1 MKEKQDLWELVRK
14 KLEKNDET
22 ETVSVPNEEPV
33 KSSQKEVIREKKKDS
48 KLQTQVNKLDYD
60 KNIPVIEKINLLNQ
74 GVFAGFIYILSIMI
88 ILGILMIP
96 GSITAAIGGYFG

>member
-1 MKEKQDLWELVRK
+1 MGTRSQ

-48 KLQTQVNKLDYD
+48 KLQTQINKLDYD
-60 KNIPVIEKINLLNQ
+60 KT
-74 GVFAGFIYILSIMI
+74 FR
-88 ILGILMIP
+88 
-96 GSITAAIGGYFG
+96 